1 MQTPLSLDI
10 KPLFT
15 STRLDSDFQDDPLLL
30 KLNMEPDLA
39 IHEADARGAAE
50 VSSPPTDEESGPED
64 QGANKAIVAYLLA
77 EVEEFQELNRLRLK
91 VSLCV
96 GQPGALCR

>member
-64 QGANKAIVAYLLA
+64 QGANKAII
-77 EVEEFQELNRLRLK
+77 RHRTLRWASTPYPGTT
-91 VSLCV
+91 SLSKA
-96 GQPGALCR
+96 PRSS